1 MITTYRKITEA
12 ATAMAP
18 LMRVKGLSGRTQIMM
33 MRLWGELCAHVKMAE
48 DADAAL
54 VRGRGTV
61 RPNGNIDFISADHK
75 AEFLAQ
81 RDEMLRTEADVHPI
95 TIKQEEALFAAS
107 TPSTWAA
114 LDGFINI
121 EEE

>member
-1 MITTYRKITEA
+1 MKTTYKSIMEA
-12 ATAMAP
+12 AAAMAP
-18 LMRVKGLSGRTQIMM
+18 LMSVKGLSGRTQIMM
-33 MRLWGELCAHVKMAE
+33 MRLWGELCANVKLAE

-61 RPNGNIDFISADHK
+61 RPDGNIDFVSDAHK

-81 RDEMLRTEADVHPI
+81 RDEMLRTEAEVHPI
-95 TIKQEEALFAAS
+95 TIKPEEAIFAVS
-107 TPSTWAA
+107 TPSVWAA
-114 LDGFINI
+114 LDGYINI